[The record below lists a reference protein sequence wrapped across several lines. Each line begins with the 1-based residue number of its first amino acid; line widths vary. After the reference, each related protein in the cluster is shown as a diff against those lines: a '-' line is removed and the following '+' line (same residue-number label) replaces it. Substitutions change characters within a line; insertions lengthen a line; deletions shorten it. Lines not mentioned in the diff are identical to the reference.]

1 MDQSPHQGPP
11 ASPSVDVV
19 VITWDD
25 DPAMVRRAVCS
36 ALDQPGVPVHVQL
49 VDNGSAVP
57 VPAPTDPRVRLL
69 RSERNLGVAAGRNL
83 GARAGRSPLVCF
95 LDSDAVL
102 RPGSLARLVAAATSP
117 GVGLSAPVFAGQA
130 AEASAGRAPGLRV
143 KAARA
148 LGRRGTYEAVPHG
161 DGAVWPVD
169 FAIGACQVVRRSAFE
184 QVGGLDEGY
193 FYGPEDVDFCL
204 RLAEAGWASVQVA
217 GAPVDHPPR
226 RRYRR
231 PLDRQGLR
239 HAWAVLR
246 HLRRHRRQ
254 RPAGVVA
261 AGAGS
266 ASGAGGAR

>member
-1 MDQSPHQGPP
+1 MDQFPQPGPP
-11 ASPSVDVV
+11 MSPSVDVV

-25 DPAMVRRAVCS
+25 DPAMVRRAVAS
-36 ALDQPGVPVHVQL
+36 ALDQAGVPVHVQL

-57 VPAPTDPRVRLL
+57 VEVPADPRVRLL

-83 GARAGRSPLVCF
+83 GARAGRAPVVCF

-102 RPGSLARLVAAATSP
+102 RPGSLARLVAATARP
-117 GVGLSAPVFAGQA
+117 GVGLAAPVFAGQP

-143 KAARA
+143 KASRA
-148 LGRRGTYEAVPHG
+148 LGRRSTYEPVPHEG
-161 DGAVWPVD
+161 DVWEVD
-169 FAIGACQVVRRSAFE
+169 FAIGACQVVRRAAFE

-204 RLAEAGWASVQVA
+204 RLAGAGWSCVQVA

-246 HLRRHRRQ
+246 HLRRHRQ
-254 RPAGVVA
+254 HRPAAAATAAAAPNGV
-261 AGAGS
+261 GI
-266 ASGAGGAR
+266 AR